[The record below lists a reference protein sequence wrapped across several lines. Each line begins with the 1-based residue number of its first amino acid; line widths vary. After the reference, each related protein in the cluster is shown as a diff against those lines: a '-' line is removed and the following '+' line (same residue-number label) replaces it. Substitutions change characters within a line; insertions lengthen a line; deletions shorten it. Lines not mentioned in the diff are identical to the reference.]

1 MSQIGDIFR
10 LCQGV
15 SLLKLNHQ
23 QSIPAFSMNR
33 HADPKVVMW
42 ATRTCIRWG
51 MQLFRHHQKWWT
63 ALSFQCLAVS
73 SYLHHVAVCN
83 TRKGWGTGLG
93 CIFWEQICKSLTSV
107 FCAYA
112 DRTQSLKKKRKKK
125 EFFFC
130 KVTSGW
136 LFCYYEGLHC
146 EKKEEVGV
154 SSAGPWHKSV
164 KSACC
169 CCLWWQL
176 VPFRNGPGEKRKL
189 YCTWHCDHQSCWTL
203 TIWEWLQFTHEH
215 WWAFIQDANLHALQL
230 TLAILFHLTSS

>member
-1 MSQIGDIFR
+1 MQIPRWSCEPHG
-10 LCQGV
+10 
-15 SLLKLNHQ
+15 
-23 QSIPAFSMNR
+23 
-33 HADPKVVMW
+33 HASDEACSFFVIIRNDGLPCPFNALPFQV
-42 ATRTCIRWG
+42 TCIMLLCVTQGRDG
-51 MQLFRHHQKWWT
+51 
-63 ALSFQCLAVS
+63 
-73 SYLHHVAVCN
+73 
-83 TRKGWGTGLG
+83 G
-93 CIFWEQICKSLTSV
+93 QILVVYFGNRSVNHWPQFFVHMLTEHNPW
-107 FCAYA
+107 
-112 DRTQSLKKKRKKK
+112 KKEKENKK

-146 EKKEEVGV
+146 EEKEEVGV

-230 TLAILFHLTSS
+230 TLAILFHLISS